1 MSTKVTKPIGEMLTE
16 AGLISDGQ
24 LQTALYDQQ
33 IYQDMRLGEILAS
46 RGWLPQ
52 ATVDFFG
59 EMLQSNQIKHVKM
72 LLGECFLNAALVD
85 QQQIN
90 NVLEEQRINHLRFGA
105 IAVLKGYVSQTT
117 LNFFLKHLNNP
128 QSAGKDYLK
137 QNTELTRKT
146 FSQRHQEAA
155 TQEITFGDDE
165 TIILKA
171 TDAAPIQ
178 TKDLPSHHRKPE
190 RQEINWI

>member
-1 MSTKVTKPIGEMLTE
+1 MLTE

-33 IYQDMRLGEILAS
+33 IYQEMRLGEILAS
-46 RGWLPQ
+46 RGWLSQ

-59 EMLQSNQIKHVKM
+59 EMLQSNQIKQEQ
-72 LLGECFLNAALVD
+72 LPLGECFLKAALVD
-85 QQQIN
+85 EKQIN
-90 NVLEEQRINHLRFGA
+90 SVLKEQKINHLRFGA

-117 LNFFLKHLNNP
+117 VNFFLQHLKQP
-128 QSAGKDYLK
+128 ESAGKGYLK

-146 FSQRHQEAA
+146 FSRRQEEVE

-165 TIILKA
+165 TIILKS
-171 TDAAPIQ
+171 TCPAPIQ
-178 TKDLPSHHRKPE
+178 TQDLPSHHSKKSGQKE
-190 RQEINWI
+190 VNWI

>member
-1 MSTKVTKPIGEMLTE
+1 MLTE

-72 LLGECFLNAALVD
+72 LLGECFLNAELVD

-90 NVLEEQRINHLRFGA
+90 NVLEEQRVNHLRFGA

-117 LNFFLKHLNNP
+117 LNFFLKHLNQP
-128 QSAGKDYLK
+128 QTAGKDYLK

-146 FSQRHQEAA
+146 FIRRQEKTE

-165 TIILKA
+165 TIILKE
-171 TDAAPIQ
+171 TRPEPLQ
-178 TKDLPSHHRKPE
+178 TKDLPSHYSKKSERK
-190 RQEINWI
+190 EINWI

>member
-1 MSTKVTKPIGEMLTE
+1 MLTE

-46 RGWLPQ
+46 RGWLSQ

-59 EMLQSNQIKHVKM
+59 EMLQSNQIKHVKL
-72 LLGECFLNAALVD
+72 LLGECFLKAELVD
-85 QQQIN
+85 QQQVN
-90 NVLEEQRINHLRFGA
+90 NVLEEQKINHLRFGA
-105 IAVLKGYVSQTT
+105 IAVLKGYISQTT
-117 LNFFLKHLNNP
+117 LNFFLQHLNKP
-128 QSAGKDYLK
+128 QSAGQDYLK

-146 FSQRHQEAA
+146 FNRRKQQTAI
-155 TQEITFGDDE
+155 QEITFGDDE
-165 TIILKA
+165 TIILKEA
-171 TDAAPIQ
+171 DPAPIQ
-178 TKDLPSHHRKPE
+178 TQNLPSYHAKAKAG